1 MRKLFAATWLLVVSV
16 PAGANDTTA
25 ELGAGGL
32 VFTRSDVVSMES
44 EDLYISQEEVRV
56 AYVFR
61 NTGQADVEAIVA
73 FPMPDIA
80 SSPYENVSIPDTAS
94 DNFLDFKVA
103 VDGKDIQPT
112 LDQRAFAV
120 GIDVTDTLKSKNI
133 SLSPYQDGIEGQ
145 LSRLSEADRQD
156 WIARGIILVETYD
169 QGEGMKDHYAP
180 AWTLNSTYWWRMT
193 FPAGK
198 PVDVRHSYKPSVGG
212 TVAISFVQDG
222 KLGGTSLERYRSTYC
237 MDKAFETAALKA
249 AGRAGKGGPAYYES
263 WLSYILTTGGN
274 WRSSIGKFKLTID
287 KGKPENLVSFCGQ
300 NVQKTGPTTFV
311 MTAEDFYPEKDLD
324 ILILEQSTGGE

>member
-1 MRKLFAATWLLVVSV
+1 MRKLLAATLLLVVSV

-32 VFTRSDVVSMES
+32 VFTRSDTVAMES

-80 SSPYENVSIPDTAS
+80 SSPDEDVSIPDTAS

-103 VDGKDIQPT
+103 VDGKDLQPA

-120 GIDVTDTLKSKNI
+120 GIDVTDTLKGKNI
-133 SLSPYQDGIEGQ
+133 SLFPYQDGIEDQ
-145 LSRLSEADRQD
+145 LGRLSEADRQD

-169 QGEGMKDHYAP
+169 EGEGMKDHYAP

-198 PVDVRHSYKPSVGG
+198 PVEVRHTYKPSVGG
-212 TVAISFVQDG
+212 TVGISFVQDG
-222 KLGGTSLERYRSTYC
+222 RLGGDSLERYRSTYC
-237 MDKAFETAALKA
+237 MDKAFENAAQKV
-249 AGRAGKGGPAYYES
+249 AGRASKGGRAYFEN

-274 WRSSIGKFKLTID
+274 WHSSIGRFKLTID
-287 KGKPENLVSFCGQ
+287 KGKSENLVSFCGQ

-311 MTAEDFYPEKDLD
+311 MTAEDFYPEDDLH
-324 ILILEQSTGGE
+324 ILILEKSADGQ